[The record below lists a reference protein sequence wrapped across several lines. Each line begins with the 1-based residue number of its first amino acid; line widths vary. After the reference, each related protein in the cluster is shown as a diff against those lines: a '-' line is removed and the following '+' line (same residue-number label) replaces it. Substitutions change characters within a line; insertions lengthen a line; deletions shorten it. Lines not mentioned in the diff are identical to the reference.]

1 MKSQESVTV
10 VGKKLYDMLE
20 KSKNNEEFT
29 KYSSKKVIS
38 STSKSEDDTNELT
51 FDFSNNR

>member
-1 MKSQESVTV
+1 
-10 VGKKLYDMLE
+10 MLE

-38 STSKSEDDTNELT
+38 SKKRERFLAERKIITILLGFVN
-51 FDFSNNR
+51 

>member
-1 MKSQESVTV
+1 
-10 VGKKLYDMLE
+10 MLE

-38 STSKSEDDTNELT
+38 NEDIKEIIKMKQEKPNEVNDELL
-51 FDFSNNR
+51 R